1 MCKASPV
8 PLRAGLHLPK
18 ERAGALA
25 FGQAAHDRY
34 EDHWPPMARTP
45 TTIPAPAQAPG
56 TPSHE
61 DDVLIRE
68 IDEAVREDAL
78 FQFMRDHGLKVLG
91 VVTLGVA
98 GLGGYLVW
106 DHYAEQKLE
115 QQSETLIAAFDA
127 AGARDFKGA
136 SDKAGTLIADGSS
149 DGARAVARFM
159 QAGAALEQG
168 DTAKASGLY
177 RAIVNDPQT
186 PAALRD
192 LAKIRDVSLGFDRM
206 KPADVIAQLGPIA
219 KPGNPY
225 FGSAGELVAMAHVE
239 SGNRAEAG
247 KIFAAIAKD
256 EDQPETLRSRARQMA
271 GLMGVDAV
279 VDVKKLLKD
288 QGVTSEG
295 DGTSAAGT
303 ASAAAA
309 E

>member
-1 MCKASPV
+1 
-8 PLRAGLHLPK
+8 
-18 ERAGALA
+18 
-25 FGQAAHDRY
+25 
-34 EDHWPPMARTP
+34 MARTP
-45 TTIPAPAQAPG
+45 ITIQAPGAPAPG

-78 FQFMRDHGLKVLG
+78 YQFMRDHGLKVLG
-91 VVTLGVA
+91 VITLGIA

-106 DHYAEQKLE
+106 DHYAEAKLE
-115 QQSETLIAAFDA
+115 QQSETLIASFDA
-127 AGARDFKGA
+127 AAARDFKGA
-136 SDKAGTLIADGSS
+136 SDKAAALVADGSS
-149 DGARAVARFM
+149 DGARTAARFM

-168 DTAKASGLY
+168 DTATASVLY

-192 LAKIRDVSLGFDRM
+192 LAKIRDVSLNYDRM
-206 KPADVIAQLGPIA
+206 KPADVIAQLGPLA
-219 KPGNPY
+219 KPGSAY
-225 FGSAGELVAMAHVE
+225 FGSAVELVAMAHVE
-239 SGNRAEAG
+239 SGNRAAAG
-247 KIFAAIAKD
+247 KIFATIAKD
-256 EDQPETLRSRARQMA
+256 EAQPETLRSRARQMA

-288 QGVTSEG
+288 EGVTSEE
-295 DGTSAAGT
+295 DGASAAGT